1 MFSDEAHHTIAAPQ
15 FGPGKGNPNDNDF
28 GRENI
33 TGLAVERFR
42 FRTPTLLNISVT
54 APYMHTGAYET
65 LNAVLQHYDNP
76 NGEVDDFFDNG
87 AWCDLDQ
94 FEDIANCQALNLY
107 PNAEQNTNQALNKR
121 NQERNQNDPAALE
134 NINLNNGEI
143 NDLEEFLET
152 LTDPCVTSRACLAPW
167 IPSAVEAADAHQL
180 NAISGNAN
188 PL

>member
-1 MFSDEAHHTIAAPQ
+1 M
-15 FGPGKGNPNDNDF
+15 
-28 GRENI
+28 
-33 TGLAVERFR
+33 
-42 FRTPTLLNISVT
+42 
-54 APYMHTGAYET
+54 
-65 LNAVLQHYDNP
+65 NAVLQHYDNP

-152 LTDPCVTSRACLAPW
+152 LTDPCATSRACLAPW

-180 NAISGNAN
+180 NAIGGNAN